1 MIDINYG
8 KPPIGKT
15 EMLILEYLANHK
27 DSLISPIKSGISK
40 QYKVV
45 HESTQRLVE
54 KGLVEL
60 GKPIKSEKSYKLS
73 FNGICFIMA
82 YSQKIELVKRVTQ
95 NYESDYIGSPEYVT
109 FLEIEK
115 KINSAFL
122 LKVKRITGKSALD
135 NGIDAFNPET
145 QLACAMAELYKH
157 NFTNSEL
164 REFKRA
170 GREIPKVH
178 NGLVRIAK
186 NLNSY
191 LEGSE

>member
-1 MIDINYG
+1 MCEINYG

-15 EMLILEYLANHK
+15 EMLILEYLATHK
-27 DSLISPIKSGISK
+27 DSLISPIKAGINK

-45 HESTQRLVE
+45 HESTLRLVE

-60 GKPIKSEKSYKLS
+60 GAPIKNEKSYKLS

-82 YSQKIELVKRVTQ
+82 YSEKIELVNKVAR
-95 NYESDYIGSPEYVT
+95 NYETDFQDHQEYVT

-115 KINSAFL
+115 KLNPKFL
-122 LKVKRITGKSALD
+122 FKIKRITGKSALD
-135 NGIDAFNPET
+135 NGLEALNPET

-164 REFKRA
+164 REIKRA

-191 LEGSE
+191 LEGGE